1 MYLGDNL
8 VITIRQTK
16 QKSFS
21 NTTVFT
27 LIKFLSTITHFL
39 SKYLQISDNSIS
51 VTILLHLQFSH
62 LLFSCFI
69 FALFLHYFFGV
80 NSEYGLRRWLVND
93 DRLIQFLIRKKNT
106 RLHIFHVTLHILRHC
121 KGSIHLARMQNF
133 PKN

>member
-1 MYLGDNL
+1 MQPLYKRFCEKGFCVKYTRCYVKGSLVRKVFNIMYI
-8 VITIRQTK
+8 VA
-16 QKSFS
+16 
-21 NTTVFT
+21 
-27 LIKFLSTITHFL
+27 
-39 SKYLQISDNSIS
+39 KYLQISDNSIS

-69 FALFLHYFFGV
+69 FALFLHDFFGV

-93 DRLIQFLIRKKNT
+93 DRLIQFLIRKKNS